1 MLSNDTL
8 LKLPLKN
15 FLKIDLGEEKGL
27 IILNYTQKFNVID
40 VTLSNIFIQIVIL
53 WFKIIV
59 AKIWKK
65 IKNMN

>member
-53 WFKIIV
+53 
-59 AKIWKK
+59 
-65 IKNMN
+65 